1 MLLVALRVPPF
12 MQMSYENTAYVLLA
26 FSLGFVALAAYLA
39 SEPTAP
45 QPGLRA
51 EEIE

>member
-12 MQMSYENTAYVLLA
+12 KQMSYENTAYVLLA
-26 FSLGFVALAAYLA
+26 FSLCFLAAAAYLA

-45 QPGLRA
+45 EHGLQTK
-51 EEIE
+51 ENE